1 MARLNL
7 YGRTPELDHVDGVLR
22 AATRRGG
29 GVVLVVTGEAGIGKS
44 ALLESIRQQ
53 ARDAGFAVGWAR
65 AAPVDDVA
73 AGALVL
79 FALRSGGQPLLDA
92 ETFHNLAPI
101 FDKRLWLA
109 DQIAD
114 VLEDRA
120 QQQPILIALDDF
132 QYADPL
138 SRFLVRA
145 LTGRLAGSTIIW
157 AIARRGS
164 QAEAAEEIAAGALD
178 ATVEIDHIA
187 LGPLADEDIF
197 ALATEIIGHPLSAPA
212 RRQLRVATGNPLLAS
227 QLSREIASGRLTDA
241 DDASIPGSLLTSVQT
256 RTRRLGVAAR
266 DLLHLAA
273 VWGRPLTF
281 TTAADMLGL
290 TSTQEVL
297 DRAREVAAPGLLN
310 VHSDVVEFPHD
321 LIREVC
327 YGALSRSAKIDLHRR
342 CAAFIMTATNGN
354 AVRAAP
360 HADAC
365 ARLGDAE
372 AISILRA
379 AAEQCLGTVPH
390 AAAELALAAFALA
403 KPQDPNWQDL
413 GQACAEIL
421 LEAQHGAEAL
431 NIVDEL
437 LQRAVDPN
445 RWAQLQ
451 VIAARALWLTGRLS
465 ELVDRVDTTLSLT
478 AVSAEPIARLTA
490 TKALALTSIESA
502 SVAEATAQRA
512 LQMDGGADPGVT
524 LIALQA
530 LGQAARNEGR
540 YDRALDRFHL
550 LRTRFGPQYVSS
562 EIMTLQ
568 NLDRYSEA
576 QLLLDE
582 AFHGADSHSE
592 AVLPDLL
599 LAQQW
604 QDWHLG
610 HLDAAAATAHS
621 LVRVSDE
628 LGNRANKVEALILL
642 GIYAALQK
650 QFERGADLLSEA
662 SRDYAAGNS
671 AHPPEFA
678 LVRGYLCAA
687 MGDPNTPAAVLGPM
701 VREATQRHDHW
712 PDPSR
717 LTHAFRRLQEWP
729 RLLAGAAVSS
739 QQRALAD
746 QCIARAELFARRNP
760 GVQTLQGIAAQT
772 RGIVEHDVRLLQ
784 DATAILAEAP
794 RVMLHARART
804 DLGHALIQ
812 SGRHRQGVAEFELA
826 LSLYERLG
834 VPLYR
839 DEVQAALE
847 NAGQSVPRSARSARP
862 KFGWGA
868 LTDTERAVARHVAA
882 GSTNR
887 ATAEALNISIHTV
900 NTHLRSIFAKLDL
913 HSRVQLANA
922 WNARPIN

>member
-1 MARLNL
+1 
-7 YGRTPELDHVDGVLR
+7 
-22 AATRRGG
+22 
-29 GVVLVVTGEAGIGKS
+29 
-44 ALLESIRQQ
+44 
-53 ARDAGFAVGWAR
+53 
-65 AAPVDDVA
+65 VDDVA

-79 FALRSGGQPLLDA
+79 LALRSGNQPLVDT
-92 ETFHNLAPI
+92 ETFQNLATI

-114 VLEDRA
+114 ILEDRA
-120 QQQPILIALDDF
+120 QRQPILIALDDF

-138 SRFLVRA
+138 SRFLMRA
-145 LTGRLAGSTIIW
+145 LTGRLAGSSIIW

-178 ATVEIDHIA
+178 ATVDVDHIA

-197 ALATEIIGHPLSAPA
+197 ALAAEIVGHPLSAPA
-212 RRQLRVATGNPLLAS
+212 RQQLRVATGNPLLAS
-227 QLSREIASGRLTDA
+227 QLSRQIASGHLADA
-241 DDASIPGSLLTSVQT
+241 DNAAIPGSLLISLQT
-256 RTRRLGVAAR
+256 RTRRLGGPAR

-281 TTAADMLGL
+281 TTAAEMLGL

-297 DRAREVAAPGLLN
+297 DRARDAAALGLLN
-310 VHSDVVEFPHD
+310 VDGDAVEFPHD
-321 LIREVC
+321 LIREFC

-342 CAAFIMTATNGN
+342 CAAFIMVATNGN

-360 HADAC
+360 HAEAC

-372 AISILRA
+372 AISILRT

-390 AAAELALAAFALA
+390 AAAELALVAFALA
-403 KPQDPNWQDL
+403 KPHDPDWQDV

-437 LQRAVDPN
+437 LQPAVDPN

-478 AVSAEPIARLTA
+478 GVSAELIARLTA
-490 TKALALTSIESA
+490 TKALALTRVESA

-512 LQMDGGADPGVT
+512 LQMDGGVDPAVA
-524 LIALQA
+524 LIGLQA

-540 YDRALDRFHL
+540 YGLALDRFHS

-576 QLLLDE
+576 QSLLDA

-621 LVRVSDE
+621 LIRVSDE
-628 LGNRANKVEALILL
+628 LGNRANKIEALILL

-650 QFERGADLLSEA
+650 QFEQGAALLSEA
-662 SRDYAAGNS
+662 SRDFAADNS

-687 MGDPNTPAAVLGPM
+687 MGDPTTPVAVLAPM

-717 LTHAFRRLQEWP
+717 LTNAFRRLQEWP
-729 RLLAGAAVSS
+729 RLLAGAAMSG

-746 QCIARAELFARRNP
+746 QCVAQAELFARRNP
-760 GVQTLQGIAAQT
+760 AVQTLQGIAAQT
-772 RGIVEHDVRLLQ
+772 RGIVEQDVRLLQ
-784 DATAILAEAP
+784 DAAAILAEAP
-794 RVMLHARART
+794 RVMLHARARA
-804 DLGHALIQ
+804 DLGHALIR
-812 SGRHRQGVAEFELA
+812 SRRRRQGVVELELA

-834 VPLYR
+834 LPLYF

-847 NAGQSVPRSARSARP
+847 KAGQSVPRSARSVRP

-882 GSTNR
+882 GRTNR